1 MKKERNLKGKGNVI
15 DEFRKNKINPND
27 SNISSSGMSSS
38 AFEVVDY
45 GYEASKEEIYRK
57 ANERSSRYQNTN

>member
-1 MKKERNLKGKGNVI
+1 MDDFK
-15 DEFRKNKINPND
+15 KNKINPND

-57 ANERSSRYQNTN
+57 AN